1 MNRRMLPSASPV
13 LAVTSSGRTKSP
25 NWTVSYLARE
35 GGVADA
41 AIDLVTLLSAG
52 AQALAGSL
60 EATPGAGAELLLSDM
75 RAGTTWC

>member
-1 MNRRMLPSASPV
+1 M
-13 LAVTSSGRTKSP
+13 
-25 NWTVSYLARE
+25 
-35 GGVADA
+35 ADA

-52 AQALAGSL
+52 AQALAGSP